1 MPHSE
6 IEKDFEAKEV
16 GGSCDCNEI
25 GDNLSVGPSEV
36 GSGQESALKT
46 EEKKSKMNEI
56 KMKA

>member
-36 GSGQESALKT
+36 GSGQERSV
-46 EEKKSKMNEI
+46 EEKGKKNEGLV
-56 KMKA
+56 